1 MYVKGSGVEEKFVVL
16 ADDEYN
22 EMEIPLSRFVGYTTV
37 EEGATVVLYKDDE
50 EIVKIVVQKWWRLTA
65 NRRDCGEVIYFDPIK
80 IQKGQ
85 VSGIQ
90 VFQNPN
96 RIIPSPQGGFCTEFR
111 SLRFSSRI
119 PPGSRWASDQKKL
132 KETLL
137 VWTQKRVGCRHWK
150 KRSYIL
156 GNFGV
161 A

>member
-90 VFQNPN
+90 VFSESKQNHP
-96 RIIPSPQGGFCTEFR
+96 ITTGWI
-111 SLRFSSRI
+111 LY
-119 PPGSRWASDQKKL
+119 
-132 KETLL
+132 
-137 VWTQKRVGCRHWK
+137 RVP
-150 KRSYIL
+150 
-156 GNFGV
+156 
-161 A
+161 